1 MQSFKRPRKGNSKK
15 LVAKNYD
22 IVNNTV
28 SKFVK
33 NKKKILASL
42 EKKGPN
48 SKRLRLRSGDLKK
61 VDQAVY
67 TWIVSKRSQQIPIDG
82 VILK

>member
-33 NKKKILASL
+33 NKNFLASL

-61 VDQAVY
+61 VDKAVY

>member
-1 MQSFKRPRKGNSKK
+1 M
-15 LVAKNYD
+15 AKNYD

>member
-33 NKKKILASL
+33 NKKKFLASL

-48 SKRLRLRSGDLKK
+48 SKRLRLRSGDLRK
-61 VDQAVY
+61 VDRAVY